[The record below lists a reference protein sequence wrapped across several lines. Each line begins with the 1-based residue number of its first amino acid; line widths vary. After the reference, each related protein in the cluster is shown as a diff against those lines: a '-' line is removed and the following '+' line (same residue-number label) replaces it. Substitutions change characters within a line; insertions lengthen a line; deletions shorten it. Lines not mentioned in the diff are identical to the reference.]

1 MPENDK
7 PGFVL
12 EAICLAPYNQPAHG
26 VNVFKPECRLL
37 PRSQTRKKQK
47 KTVSKNQIYPA
58 HPRNHPK
65 KEWTGDS
72 LILLTGTPIK
82 NRRNAAS
89 YVPKQLKIFLAT
101 D

>member
-1 MPENDK
+1 MVSMYSNQS
-7 PGFVL
+7 VVCYLAHRL
-12 EAICLAPYNQPAHG
+12 EKN
-26 VNVFKPECRLL
+26 E
-37 PRSQTRKKQK
+37 K